1 MHPQE
6 KQETGYLQN
15 IQLAVFIFCKF
26 ANLFF
31 SLPTMDSTYTA
42 PYLSMM
48 SKSVTVRFLDSST
61 PPHIITL
68 ILIAGI
74 SALNMSIFLPSLAAM
89 TDYFQTDYAMM
100 QFALSGYLAM
110 TAVLQI
116 LIGPISDKIG
126 RRPVVLGAFIIFI
139 FASIGTYFA
148 TSITSFLIF
157 RMLQASVATG
167 IALSR
172 AIVRDMV
179 PQNQAASMIGYVTMG
194 MALVPMVGPMIG
206 GALDEL
212 FGWHATFL
220 FLTICGIIVLT
231 IVYFDQGETL
241 AKGGMPF
248 REQLK
253 SYPELFA
260 SPRFWGYAL
269 CAAFAS
275 GAFFALLGGAS
286 FIAGTVFGLSPLW
299 SGIALGAPAIGYAAG
314 NFLSGRYSVKF
325 GIDWMAIIGTTII
338 IAGLGTSL
346 ALALVGIQH
355 PFIFFGFCSFL
366 GLGNGIA
373 LPNVTAGLLS
383 VRPHLA
389 GTASGL
395 GGALMVGGGAAL
407 AQYSSTLLNPE
418 TGALPMQWLMFST
431 AIASLL
437 SVLFVIWRGTRKL

>member
-1 MHPQE
+1 MS
-6 KQETGYLQN
+6 N
-15 IQLAVFIFCKF
+15 I
-26 ANLFF
+26 
-31 SLPTMDSTYTA
+31 P
-42 PYLSMM
+42 
-48 SKSVTVRFLDSST
+48 TVRFLDRST
-61 PPHIITL
+61 PPHIVTL

-74 SALNMSIFLPSLAAM
+74 SALNMSIFLPSLTAM
-89 TDYFQTDYAMM
+89 TDYFQTDYATM
-100 QFALSGYLAM
+100 QFSLSGYLAM

-116 LIGPISDKIG
+116 FIGPVSDKIG
-126 RRPVVLGAFIIFI
+126 RRPVVIGSMMIFVL
-139 FASIGTYFA
+139 ASIGTYFA
-148 TSITSFLIF
+148 TSITAFLVF
-157 RMLQASVATG
+157 RMLQAAVATG
-167 IALSR
+167 LVLSR
-172 AIVRDMV
+172 AVVRDMV

-206 GALDEL
+206 GALDQL

-220 FLTICGIIVLT
+220 FLTICGIGVLA
-231 IVYFDQGETL
+231 ISYFDQGETL
-241 AKGGMPF
+241 SDGGMSF
-248 REQLK
+248 HDQLR

-299 SGIALGAPAIGYAAG
+299 SGIALGAPAIGYATG
-314 NFLSGRYSVKF
+314 NFLSGRYSVRF
-325 GIDWMAIIGTTII
+325 GINRMAIVGTAII

-346 ALALVGIQH
+346 ALGLVGIQH
-355 PFIFFGFCSFL
+355 PLIFFGFCSFL

-395 GGALMVGGGAAL
+395 GSALMVGGGAAL
-407 AQYSSTLLNPE
+407 AQYASTLLNAE
-418 TGALPMQWLMFST
+418 TGVLPLQWLMFST
-431 AIASLL
+431 AVASLL
-437 SVLFVIWRGTRKL
+437 CVLFVIWRGAIKA

>member
-1 MHPQE
+1 MS
-6 KQETGYLQN
+6 N
-15 IQLAVFIFCKF
+15 I
-26 ANLFF
+26 
-31 SLPTMDSTYTA
+31 P
-42 PYLSMM
+42 
-48 SKSVTVRFLDSST
+48 TVRFLDRST
-61 PPHIITL
+61 PPHIVTL

-74 SALNMSIFLPSLAAM
+74 SALNMSIFLPSLTAM
-89 TDYFQTDYAMM
+89 TDYFQTDYATM
-100 QFALSGYLAM
+100 QFSLSGYLAM

-116 LIGPISDKIG
+116 FIGPVSDKIG
-126 RRPVVLGAFIIFI
+126 RRPVVIGSMMIFVL
-139 FASIGTYFA
+139 ASIGTYFA
-148 TSITSFLIF
+148 TSITVFLVF
-157 RMLQASVATG
+157 RMLQAAVATG
-167 IALSR
+167 LVLSR
-172 AIVRDMV
+172 AVVRDMV

-220 FLTICGIIVLT
+220 FLTICGVGVLA
-231 IVYFDQGETL
+231 ISYFDQGETL
-241 AKGGMPF
+241 TDGGMSF
-248 REQLK
+248 HDQLR

-299 SGIALGAPAIGYAAG
+299 SGIALGAPAIGYAMG
-314 NFLSGRYSVKF
+314 NFLSGRYSVRF
-325 GIDWMAIIGTTII
+325 GINRMAIVGTAII

-346 ALALVGIQH
+346 ALGLVGIQH
-355 PFIFFGFCSFL
+355 PLIFFGFCSFL

-395 GGALMVGGGAAL
+395 GSALMVGGGAAL
-407 AQYSSTLLNPE
+407 AQYASTLLNAE
-418 TGALPMQWLMFST
+418 TGVLPLQWLMLST
-431 AIASLL
+431 AVASLL
-437 SVLFVIWRGTRKL
+437 CVLFVIWRGAKKA

>member
-1 MHPQE
+1 MS
-6 KQETGYLQN
+6 N
-15 IQLAVFIFCKF
+15 I
-26 ANLFF
+26 
-31 SLPTMDSTYTA
+31 P
-42 PYLSMM
+42 
-48 SKSVTVRFLDSST
+48 TVRFLDRST
-61 PPHIITL
+61 PPHIVTL

-74 SALNMSIFLPSLAAM
+74 SALNMSIFLPSLTAM
-89 TDYFQTDYAMM
+89 TDYFQTDYATM
-100 QFALSGYLAM
+100 QFSLSGYLAM

-116 LIGPISDKIG
+116 FIGPVSDKIG
-126 RRPVVLGAFIIFI
+126 RRPVVIGSMMIFVL
-139 FASIGTYFA
+139 ASIGTYFA
-148 TSITSFLIF
+148 TSITVFLAF
-157 RMLQASVATG
+157 RMLQAAVATG
-167 IALSR
+167 LVLSR
-172 AIVRDMV
+172 AVVRDMV

-220 FLTICGIIVLT
+220 FLTICGVGVLA
-231 IVYFDQGETL
+231 ISYFDQGETL
-241 AKGGMPF
+241 TDGGMSF
-248 REQLK
+248 HDQLR

-299 SGIALGAPAIGYAAG
+299 SGIALGAPAIGYAMG
-314 NFLSGRYSVKF
+314 NFLSGLYSVRF
-325 GIDWMAIIGTTII
+325 GINRMAIVGTAII

-346 ALALVGIQH
+346 ALGLVGIQH
-355 PFIFFGFCSFL
+355 PLIFFGFCSFL

-395 GGALMVGGGAAL
+395 GSALMVGGGAAL
-407 AQYSSTLLNPE
+407 AQYASTLLNAE
-418 TGALPMQWLMFST
+418 TGVLPLQWLMFST
-431 AIASLL
+431 AVASLL
-437 SVLFVIWRGTRKL
+437 CVLFVIWRGAKKA

>member
-1 MHPQE
+1 MS
-6 KQETGYLQN
+6 N
-15 IQLAVFIFCKF
+15 I
-26 ANLFF
+26 
-31 SLPTMDSTYTA
+31 P
-42 PYLSMM
+42 
-48 SKSVTVRFLDSST
+48 TVRFLDRST
-61 PPHIITL
+61 PPHIVTL

-74 SALNMSIFLPSLAAM
+74 SALNMSIFLPSLMVM
-89 TDYFQTDYAMM
+89 TDYFQTDYATM
-100 QFALSGYLAM
+100 QFSLSGYLAM

-116 LIGPISDKIG
+116 FIGPVSDKIG
-126 RRPVVLGAFIIFI
+126 RRPVVIGSMMIFVL
-139 FASIGTYFA
+139 ASIGTYFA
-148 TSITSFLIF
+148 TSITVFLVF
-157 RMLQASVATG
+157 RMLQAAVATG
-167 IALSR
+167 LVLSR
-172 AIVRDMV
+172 AVVRDMV

-194 MALVPMVGPMIG
+194 MALVPMLGPMIG

-220 FLTICGIIVLT
+220 FLTICGVGVLA
-231 IVYFDQGETL
+231 ISYFDQGETL
-241 AKGGMPF
+241 TDGGMSF
-248 REQLK
+248 HDQLR

-299 SGIALGAPAIGYAAG
+299 SGIALGAPAIGYAMG
-314 NFLSGRYSVKF
+314 NFLSGRYSVRF
-325 GIDWMAIIGTTII
+325 GINRMAIVGTAII

-346 ALALVGIQH
+346 ALGLVGIQH
-355 PFIFFGFCSFL
+355 PLIFFGFSSFL

-395 GGALMVGGGAAL
+395 GSSLMVGGGAAL
-407 AQYSSTLLNPE
+407 AQYASTLLNAE
-418 TGALPMQWLMFST
+418 TGVLPLQWLMFST
-431 AIASLL
+431 AVASLL
-437 SVLFVIWRGTRKL
+437 CVLFVIWRSAKKA

>member
-1 MHPQE
+1 MS
-6 KQETGYLQN
+6 N
-15 IQLAVFIFCKF
+15 I
-26 ANLFF
+26 
-31 SLPTMDSTYTA
+31 P
-42 PYLSMM
+42 
-48 SKSVTVRFLDSST
+48 TVRFLDRST
-61 PPHIITL
+61 PPHIVTL

-74 SALNMSIFLPSLAAM
+74 SALNMSIFLPSLSAM
-89 TDYFQTDYAMM
+89 TDYFQTDYATM
-100 QFALSGYLAM
+100 QFSLSGYLAM

-116 LIGPISDKIG
+116 FIGPISDKIG
-126 RRPVVLGAFIIFI
+126 RRPVVLGSLVIFVL
-139 FASIGTYFA
+139 ASIGTYFA
-148 TSITSFLIF
+148 TSITVFLVF
-157 RMLQASVATG
+157 RMLQAAVATG
-167 IALSR
+167 IVLSR
-172 AIVRDMV
+172 AVVRDMV

-206 GALDEL
+206 GALDQL

-220 FLTICGIIVLT
+220 FLTICGIGVLA
-231 IVYFDQGETL
+231 ISYFDQGETL
-241 AKGGMPF
+241 TDGGMSF
-248 REQLK
+248 RDQLR

-299 SGIALGAPAIGYAAG
+299 SGIALGAPAIGYAMG
-314 NFLSGRYSVKF
+314 NFLSGQYSVKF
-325 GIDWMAIIGTTII
+325 GINPMAIVGTTII

-346 ALALVGIQH
+346 ALGLVGIQH
-355 PFIFFGFCSFL
+355 PLIFFGFCSFL

-395 GGALMVGGGAAL
+395 GGALMVGGGAGL
-407 AQYSSTLLNPE
+407 AQYASTLLNPE
-418 TGALPMQWLMFST
+418 TGALPLQWLMFGT
-431 AIASLL
+431 AVASLL
-437 SVLFVIWRGTRKL
+437 CVLFVIWRGAKKA

>member
-1 MHPQE
+1 MS
-6 KQETGYLQN
+6 N
-15 IQLAVFIFCKF
+15 I
-26 ANLFF
+26 
-31 SLPTMDSTYTA
+31 P
-42 PYLSMM
+42 
-48 SKSVTVRFLDSST
+48 TVRFLDRST
-61 PPHIITL
+61 PPHIVTL

-74 SALNMSIFLPSLAAM
+74 SALNMSIFLPSLTAM
-89 TDYFQTDYAMM
+89 TDYFQTDYATM
-100 QFALSGYLAM
+100 QFSLSGYLAM

-116 LIGPISDKIG
+116 FIGPVSDKIG
-126 RRPVVLGAFIIFI
+126 RRPVVIGSMMIFVL
-139 FASIGTYFA
+139 ASIGTYFA
-148 TSITSFLIF
+148 TSITVFLVF
-157 RMLQASVATG
+157 RMLQAAVATG
-167 IALSR
+167 LVLSR
-172 AIVRDMV
+172 AVVRDMV

-220 FLTICGIIVLT
+220 FLTICGVGVLA
-231 IVYFDQGETL
+231 ISYFDQGETL
-241 AKGGMPF
+241 TDGGMSF
-248 REQLK
+248 HDQLR

-299 SGIALGAPAIGYAAG
+299 SGIALGAPAIGYAMG
-314 NFLSGRYSVKF
+314 NFLSGRYSVRF
-325 GIDWMAIIGTTII
+325 GINRMAIVGTAII

-346 ALALVGIQH
+346 ALGLVGIQH
-355 PFIFFGFCSFL
+355 PLIFFGFCSFL

-395 GGALMVGGGAAL
+395 GSALMVGGGAAL
-407 AQYSSTLLNPE
+407 AQYASTLLNAE
-418 TGALPMQWLMFST
+418 TGVLPLQWLMFST
-431 AIASLL
+431 AVASLL
-437 SVLFVIWRGTRKL
+437 CVLFVIWRGAKKA

>member
-1 MHPQE
+1 MS
-6 KQETGYLQN
+6 N
-15 IQLAVFIFCKF
+15 I
-26 ANLFF
+26 
-31 SLPTMDSTYTA
+31 P
-42 PYLSMM
+42 
-48 SKSVTVRFLDSST
+48 TVRFLDRST
-61 PPHIITL
+61 PPHIVTL

-74 SALNMSIFLPSLAAM
+74 SALNMSIFLPSLTAM
-89 TDYFQTDYAMM
+89 TDYCQTDYATM
-100 QFALSGYLAM
+100 QFSLSGYLAM

-116 LIGPISDKIG
+116 FIGPVSDKIG
-126 RRPVVLGAFIIFI
+126 RRPVVIGSMMIFVL
-139 FASIGTYFA
+139 ASIGTYFA
-148 TSITSFLIF
+148 TSITVFLAF
-157 RMLQASVATG
+157 RMLQAAVATG
-167 IALSR
+167 LVLSR
-172 AIVRDMV
+172 AVVRDMV

-220 FLTICGIIVLT
+220 FLTICGVGVLA
-231 IVYFDQGETL
+231 ISYFDQGETL
-241 AKGGMPF
+241 TDGGMSF
-248 REQLK
+248 HDQLR

-299 SGIALGAPAIGYAAG
+299 SGIALGAPAIGYAMG
-314 NFLSGRYSVKF
+314 NFLSGLYSVRF
-325 GIDWMAIIGTTII
+325 GINRMAIVGTAII

-346 ALALVGIQH
+346 ALGLVGIQH
-355 PFIFFGFCSFL
+355 PLIFFGFCSFL

-395 GGALMVGGGAAL
+395 GSSLMVGGGAAL
-407 AQYSSTLLNPE
+407 AQYASTLLNAE
-418 TGALPMQWLMFST
+418 TGVLPLQWLMFST
-431 AIASLL
+431 AVASLL
-437 SVLFVIWRGTRKL
+437 CVLFVIWRGAKKA

>member
-1 MHPQE
+1 MS
-6 KQETGYLQN
+6 N
-15 IQLAVFIFCKF
+15 I
-26 ANLFF
+26 
-31 SLPTMDSTYTA
+31 P
-42 PYLSMM
+42 
-48 SKSVTVRFLDSST
+48 TVRFLDRST
-61 PPHIITL
+61 PPHIVTL

-74 SALNMSIFLPSLAAM
+74 SALNMSIFLPSLTAM
-89 TDYFQTDYAMM
+89 TDYFQTDYATM
-100 QFALSGYLAM
+100 QFSLSGYLAM

-116 LIGPISDKIG
+116 FIGPVSDKIG
-126 RRPVVLGAFIIFI
+126 RRPVVIGSMMIFVL
-139 FASIGTYFA
+139 ASIGTYFA
-148 TSITSFLIF
+148 TSITVFLVF
-157 RMLQASVATG
+157 RMLQAAVATG
-167 IALSR
+167 LVLSR
-172 AIVRDMV
+172 AVVRDMV

-194 MALVPMVGPMIG
+194 MALVPMLGPMIG

-220 FLTICGIIVLT
+220 FLTICGVGVLA
-231 IVYFDQGETL
+231 ISYFDQGETL
-241 AKGGMPF
+241 TDGGMSF
-248 REQLK
+248 HDQLR

-299 SGIALGAPAIGYAAG
+299 SGIALGAPAIGYAMG
-314 NFLSGRYSVKF
+314 NFLSGRYSVRF
-325 GIDWMAIIGTTII
+325 GINRMAIVGTAII

-346 ALALVGIQH
+346 ALGLVGIQH
-355 PFIFFGFCSFL
+355 PLIFFGFSSFL

-395 GGALMVGGGAAL
+395 GSALMVGGGAAL
-407 AQYSSTLLNPE
+407 AQYASTLLNAE
-418 TGALPMQWLMFST
+418 TGVLPLQWLMFST
-431 AIASLL
+431 AVASLL
-437 SVLFVIWRGTRKL
+437 CVLFVIWRGAKKA

>member
-1 MHPQE
+1 MS
-6 KQETGYLQN
+6 N
-15 IQLAVFIFCKF
+15 I
-26 ANLFF
+26 
-31 SLPTMDSTYTA
+31 P
-42 PYLSMM
+42 
-48 SKSVTVRFLDSST
+48 TVRFLDRST
-61 PPHIITL
+61 PPHIVTL

-74 SALNMSIFLPSLAAM
+74 SALNMSIFLPSLTAM
-89 TDYFQTDYAMM
+89 TDYFQTDYATM
-100 QFALSGYLAM
+100 QFSLSGYLAM

-116 LIGPISDKIG
+116 FIGPVSDKIG
-126 RRPVVLGAFIIFI
+126 RRPVVIGSMMIFVL
-139 FASIGTYFA
+139 ASIGTYFA
-148 TSITSFLIF
+148 TSITVFLAF
-157 RMLQASVATG
+157 RMLQAAVATG
-167 IALSR
+167 LVLSR
-172 AIVRDMV
+172 AVVRDMV

-220 FLTICGIIVLT
+220 FLTICGVGVLA
-231 IVYFDQGETL
+231 ISYFDQGETL
-241 AKGGMPF
+241 TDGGMSF
-248 REQLK
+248 HDQLR

-299 SGIALGAPAIGYAAG
+299 SGIALGAPAIGYAMG
-314 NFLSGRYSVKF
+314 NFLSGRYSVRF
-325 GIDWMAIIGTTII
+325 GINRMAIVGTAII

-346 ALALVGIQH
+346 ALGLVGIQH
-355 PFIFFGFCSFL
+355 PLIFFGFCSFL

-395 GGALMVGGGAAL
+395 GSSLMVGGGAAL
-407 AQYSSTLLNPE
+407 AQYASTLLNAE
-418 TGALPMQWLMFST
+418 TGVLPLQWLMFST
-431 AIASLL
+431 AVASLL
-437 SVLFVIWRGTRKL
+437 CVLFVIWRGAKKA